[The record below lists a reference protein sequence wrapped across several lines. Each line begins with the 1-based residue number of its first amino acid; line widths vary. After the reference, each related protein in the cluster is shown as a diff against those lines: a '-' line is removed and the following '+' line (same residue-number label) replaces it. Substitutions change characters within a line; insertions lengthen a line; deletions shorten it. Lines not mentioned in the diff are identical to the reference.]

1 MARKRKR
8 ARSSGGNRQPKH
20 ARNHKSRTKDSLP
33 TGHSSVQKITP
44 TLTVSTEYDLSI
56 RSLRTQSNLLHVGAD
71 MRLAEVRGEKL
82 TYTQACENRG
92 VSPHSRHKHY
102 KKLFYKDS
110 SGQIHARKSDP
121 YAWEFTL
128 PTTRPDVFVSVTAR
142 GNVERSLTGRWLNA
156 IKSAGDGNFDL
167 IRDFPK
173 GVFIDGKRLATGPF
187 EVQRILEAL
196 EQSETAFEQ
205 QYYGTGGA
213 R

>member
-20 ARNHKSRTKDSLP
+20 ARNHKSRTKDSL
-33 TGHSSVQKITP
+33 GRSSVKTP
-44 TLTVSTEYDLSI
+44 TLTVSNVYDLSI
-56 RSLRTQSNLLHVGAD
+56 RSLRTQSNLLHVASD
-71 MRLAEVRGEKL
+71 MRRNPTL

-92 VSPHSRHKHY
+92 VSPQSRHKRY

-110 SGQIHARKSDP
+110 SGQINARKSDP
-121 YAWEFTL
+121 YVWEFTL
-128 PTTRPDVFVSVTAR
+128 PTTRPDKFDSITAR
-142 GNVERSLTGRWLNA
+142 GSKERSLVGRWLNTIRA
-156 IKSAGDGNFDL
+156 AGEGNFDL
-167 IRDFPK
+167 IHDFPK
-173 GVFIDGKRLATGPF
+173 GVFIDGKRLATSPF

-205 QYYGTGGA
+205 QYYGGA